1 VRLEDLGAEYQIED
15 DGLMATSS
23 RSGDAIRLGD
33 RMFIEVSDSDCAILR
48 RTVYAKR
55 VRSAD
60 EAADDALAR
69 SSALARGRDGGPRG
83 GGGGKG
89 FARGGSGPGRNDRGR
104 PSAGGGERG
113 RPDKGRGSAFGG
125 GTGRPEP
132 GATKGKGKKSGGG
145 RKPGGKKKRR

>member
-1 VRLEDLGAEYQIED
+1 MPFVDVLVRLEDLGAAYQIED

-69 SSALARGRDGGPRG
+69 SSALARGRGPG
-83 GGGGKG
+83 GGGASSP
-89 FARGGSGPGRNDRGR
+89 ARFPQRWGSVAALAMGAP
-104 PSAGGGERG
+104 
-113 RPDKGRGSAFGG
+113 KGRAPRAGRRRRVVAPNEALDLPSSCR
-125 GTGRPEP
+125 GTSR
-132 GATKGKGKKSGGG
+132 ASMIA
-145 RKPGGKKKRR
+145 